1 MDFLRERRFVMNG
14 MNIRSGRMAALIAA
28 AAALM
33 IVMVLPAA
41 AQETTPEPAPA
52 TPSTVSV
59 SGEGIVY
66 ASPDVAYLE
75 VGVQTV
81 DADLGKAFGNTGEK
95 ITGVLNAL
103 KKLGIDDK
111 DIQTNG
117 VNVTPQ
123 NQYDN
128 NGNLTGTSSYTVSN
142 SVEVTIRKVDQVEA
156 VLTSTIQ
163 AGANSIN
170 SLTFGIQDTS
180 ALEKQARAQ
189 AVAQAKDRAEQLT
202 SALGATLG
210 KPITITEVQPSSPVP
225 FTMRANVAALPAA
238 GGGGQPVSQG
248 QLSVTVDV
256 QVTFSIS

>member
-1 MDFLRERRFVMNG
+1 MHG
-14 MNIRSGRMAALIAA
+14 KNIPFGRTFGLVLAL

-33 IVMVLPAA
+33 MVMPAA
-41 AQETTPEPAPA
+41 AQESTPEPTPA
-52 TPSTVSV
+52 APSTVNV

-66 ASPDVAYLE
+66 GSPDVAYLE

-81 DADLGKAFGNTGEK
+81 DPDLSKAFGQTGDK

-103 KKLGIDDK
+103 KKLGIEDK
-111 DIQTNG
+111 DIQTTG
-117 VNVTPQ
+117 VNVSPQ
-123 NQYDN
+123 SQYDN

-156 VLTSTIQ
+156 ILTSTVQ

-170 SLTFGIQDTS
+170 SLTFGIQDPST
-180 ALEKQARAQ
+180 LEKQARAQ

-210 KPITITEVQPSSPVP
+210 KPITISEVQPSAPIP
-225 FTMRANVAALPAA
+225 FTMRANVAALSSAD
-238 GGGGQPVSQG
+238 GGQPVSQG